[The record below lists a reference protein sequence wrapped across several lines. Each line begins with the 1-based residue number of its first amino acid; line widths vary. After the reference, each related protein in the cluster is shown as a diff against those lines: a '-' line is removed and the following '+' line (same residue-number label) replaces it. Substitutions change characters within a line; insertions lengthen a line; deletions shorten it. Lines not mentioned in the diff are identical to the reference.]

1 MDNEALLQLIKGC
14 IEQDRKQQKMLYK
27 AYYGY
32 AMSICM
38 RYTCDRDL
46 AAEVMNQGFLKMF
59 NNLEKYKQEIPFK
72 AWLGKIMI
80 NVSIDFY
87 RSTAKMR
94 ITDDLDQA
102 INISSTDLPDKNLSY
117 NELLN
122 MISRLPISYR
132 TVFNLFAIEG
142 YSHEEIADLLN
153 ISEGTSKSNLFKA
166 RQKLKQMIL
175 ISTQSN
181 YRVSRSGDMDFAP
194 ISAIKVID
202 MNGVLFKGGI
212 IR

>member
-1 MDNEALLQLIKGC
+1 
-14 IEQDRKQQKMLYK
+14 
-27 AYYGY
+27 
-32 AMSICM
+32 
-38 RYTCDRDL
+38 
-46 AAEVMNQGFLKMF
+46 
-59 NNLEKYKQEIPFK
+59 
-72 AWLGKIMI
+72 MI

-102 INISSTDLPDKNLSY
+102 INISSTDLADKNLSY